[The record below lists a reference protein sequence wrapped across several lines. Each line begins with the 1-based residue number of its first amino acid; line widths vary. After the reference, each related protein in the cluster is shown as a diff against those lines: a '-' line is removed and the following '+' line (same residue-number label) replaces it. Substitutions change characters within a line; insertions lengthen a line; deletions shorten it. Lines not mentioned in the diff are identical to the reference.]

1 MEGQGQW
8 EGICMQHRRDQ
19 HGAGSKCFLGKLQQ
33 NVEAAAE
40 ADFAALMSNE
50 FFTVRSKKLLQLVAA
65 SCRCCCCCCFCFCIV
80 YLYCFAQAAAAVAAV
95 AAVAAAAAACCCCY
109 RPSTLASF
117 WVGLLG
123 VARPSPAS
131 HEEAAAAAPTPTPSP
146 SASPSLVAL

>member
-50 FFTVRSKKLLQLVAA
+50 FFTVRSKKVLQLVAA
-65 SCRCCCCCCFCFCIV
+65 SCCCCFCMV

-95 AAVAAAAAACCCCY
+95 AAVAAAAAACCCY

>member
-1 MEGQGQW
+1 
-8 EGICMQHRRDQ
+8 MQHRRDQ

-65 SCRCCCCCCFCFCIV
+65 SCRCCCCFCIV
-80 YLYCFAQAAAAVAAV
+80 YLYCFAKAAAAVAAV
-95 AAVAAAAAACCCCY
+95 AAVAAAAAAAAACCCY

-131 HEEAAAAAPTPTPSP
+131 HEEAAAAAAAPTPTPSP

>member
-1 MEGQGQW
+1 MEGQRGRSRASGRGFVCSIGVTNMAQ
-8 EGICMQHRRDQ
+8 
-19 HGAGSKCFLGKLQQ
+19 AASAFLGKLQQ

-65 SCRCCCCCCFCFCIV
+65 SCRCCCFVFVLYIYIV
-80 YLYCFAQAAAAVAAV
+80 LHRQLLLLLLPA
-95 AAVAAAAAACCCCY
+95 CCCY
-109 RPSTLASF
+109 RPSMLASF

-146 SASPSLVAL
+146 SLVAL

>member
-65 SCRCCCCCCFCFCIV
+65 SCRCCCFCIV

-95 AAVAAAAAACCCCY
+95 AAVAAAAAACCCY

-131 HEEAAAAAPTPTPSP
+131 HEEAAPSP

>member
-33 NVEAAAE
+33 NVEA
-40 ADFAALMSNE
+40 DFAALMSNE

-65 SCRCCCCCCFCFCIV
+65 SCRSCCCFCIV

-95 AAVAAAAAACCCCY
+95 AAVAAAAAACCCY

-131 HEEAAAAAPTPTPSP
+131 HEEAAAAAAPTPTPSP

>member
-65 SCRCCCCCCFCFCIV
+65 SCCCCFCIV
-80 YLYCFAQAAAAVAAV
+80 YLYCFAKAAAAVAAV
-95 AAVAAAAAACCCCY
+95 AAVTAAAAAAACCCY

-131 HEEAAAAAPTPTPSP
+131 HEEAAAAAPTRTPSP